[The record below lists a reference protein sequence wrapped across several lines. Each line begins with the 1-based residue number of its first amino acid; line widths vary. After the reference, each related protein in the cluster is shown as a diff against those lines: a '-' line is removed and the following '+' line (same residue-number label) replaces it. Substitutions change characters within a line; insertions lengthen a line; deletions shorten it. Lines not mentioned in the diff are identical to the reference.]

1 MMQMSNVLWQ
11 VGTQVF
17 YFSNFLSSLFVP
29 SFMLRGVSVLLRGF
43 CVMMLLLLPVSGVL
57 CMYLSTHQ
65 LACIF
70 STALEE
76 VHIKAKMKPSIGKH
90 FVTTATPQFIVYILH
105 QGRQLLY
112 AETLTL

>member
-76 VHIKAKMKPSIGKH
+76 VHIKAKMKPCIGKH
-90 FVTTATPQFIVYILH
+90 FVTTATP
-105 QGRQLLY
+105 
-112 AETLTL
+112 